1 MIDHISVGVSDLER
15 SARFYEATLAA
26 LGLTRLVTQLNSGV
40 DYAGKWKAKPYRFL
54 VRNSEYVSKI

>member
-1 MIDHISVGVSDLER
+1 MLTITDKFPKFSADAVVSLDKGSEFKTIT
-15 SARFYEATLAA
+15 SD
-26 LGLTRLVTQLNSGV
+26 